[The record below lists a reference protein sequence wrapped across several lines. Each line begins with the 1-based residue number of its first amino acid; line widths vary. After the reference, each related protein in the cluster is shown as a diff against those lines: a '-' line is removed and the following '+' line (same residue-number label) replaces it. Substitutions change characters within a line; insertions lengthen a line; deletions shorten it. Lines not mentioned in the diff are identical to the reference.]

1 MARHVALKYVVS
13 FTSQDETHSVQ
24 NLLKDGCFKKWLSN
38 PKDRTGIMEGVFQ
51 LDQASVIS
59 YLDIGSHMCSNIEIR
74 VGKSDWPQSRQ
85 FEPLIRN
92 INLMTLSDVQLGRN
106 VDHTSMF
113 STKDFCPA
121 ASNGVWDRIHVICR
135 QIYRKN
141 VQFGLSFIRI
151 KSKHV
156 DSSSQSPKQTA
167 EKDIS
172 KKISNEMIQQHFFK
186 SKQPSVSENEKLKSQ
201 LLKLSSGE
209 GGPESVQ
216 GLSRTAQM
224 LLAAKENVGKYS
236 PETRYKSDGKTKNN
250 VLFSETAAQR
260 QNLTIEEEMDL
271 FISKLKI
278 NRKQL
283 HSVTIADLRHQFEK
297 RKKRKLTVE
306 ERSTYATKV
315 TDHINSVFSLRDLHK
330 KEKVIDQK
338 EEEQQSKRLK
348 IEHRNHNTTSNNM
361 PLPSA
366 ASTSKSNFSN
376 LQHKATNSIETKE
389 TQEGLGDF
397 QLVMD
402 MSEDLPKTINTEN
415 QNLNTSDNNFE
426 PLLQN
431 ANFLNS
437 SEISSGKLEAMTIK
451 KDSFALGK
459 TRHTKTS
466 PKNSFSSSRDHTAT
480 SNTDIGVDL
489 EEMDSDCVS
498 CPLCGEL
505 FPGDV
510 IEMHANVCADSQLF
524 ELNYSP

>member
-1 MARHVALKYVVS
+1 MARPVALKYVVS

-74 VGKSDWPQSRQ
+74 VGKSDWPQSRE

-92 INLMTLSDVQLGRN
+92 INLMTLSDVQLRRN
-106 VDHTSMF
+106 VNHTSMF

-135 QIYRKN
+135 QNYRKN

-151 KSKHV
+151 KNKLV
-156 DSSSQSPKQTA
+156 DSSPQSPKQTV

-186 SKQPSVSENEKLKSQ
+186 NKQPSVSENEKLKAQ
-201 LLKLSSGE
+201 LLKLSTCGE
-209 GGPESVQ
+209 GGLESVQ
-216 GLSRTAQM
+216 GLSRPAQM

-236 PETRYKSDGKTKNN
+236 PETRYKSGGKTKND

-278 NRKQL
+278 NKKQL

-297 RKKRKLTVE
+297 KKRKLTVE
-306 ERSTYATKV
+306 ERNTYATKV

-330 KEKVIDQK
+330 KEKVIDQ
-338 EEEQQSKRLK
+338 EEEVQQSKRLK
-348 IEHRNHNTTSNNM
+348 IEHRNHNTSNNL

-366 ASTSKSNFSN
+366 ASTSKNNYSN
-376 LQHKATNSIETKE
+376 LQHKATNLIETKE
-389 TQEGLGDF
+389 TQEGSGDF
-397 QLVMD
+397 QLLMD
-402 MSEDLPKTINTEN
+402 MPEDLPKTINTKN
-415 QNLNTSDNNFE
+415 QNLNTSVNNFE

-431 ANFLNS
+431 TNFLNS

-459 TRHTKTS
+459 TGHTKTS
-466 PKNSFSSSRDHTAT
+466 PKNSFSSSGDHTTT
-480 SNTDIGVDL
+480 SNTDIRVDL
-489 EEMDSDCVS
+489 EEMDFDCVS
-498 CPLCGEL
+498 CPLCGEF

-510 IEMHANVCADSQLF
+510 IEMHANVCADSQQF
-524 ELNYSP
+524 ELHYSP